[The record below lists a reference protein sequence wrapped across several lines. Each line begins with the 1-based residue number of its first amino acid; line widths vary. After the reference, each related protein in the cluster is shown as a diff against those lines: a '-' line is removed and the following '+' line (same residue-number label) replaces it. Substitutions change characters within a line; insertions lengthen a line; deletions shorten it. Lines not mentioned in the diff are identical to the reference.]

1 MKQKDRRELR
11 STIPQKTSILENPEE
26 TPDPFAI
33 ENATQTPSKNSGH
46 VD

>member
-11 STIPQKTSILENPEE
+11 SNISKKTAILENPEE
-26 TPDPFAI
+26 TPDSPEI
-33 ENATQTPSKNSGH
+33 ENATQTPNKNSGH

>member
-11 STIPQKTSILENPEE
+11 STITKKTSILENPEE
-26 TPDPFAI
+26 TPDSFAI
-33 ENATQTPSKNSGH
+33 ENATQTPNKNSGQ